1 MKKINVNEQH
11 GICRTVDELGRLGFP
26 KELREHLDIQA
37 RDKVEMIAGE
47 DYIILKKHQETCV
60 FCKENGGGLISFKEK
75 LLCTACL
82 RQLQEMA
89 LSPEE
94 QDA

>member
-1 MKKINVNEQH
+1 
-11 GICRTVDELGRLGFP
+11 
-26 KELREHLDIQA
+26 
-37 RDKVEMIAGE
+37 MIAGE

-60 FCKENGGGLISFKEK
+60 FCKEGAGELFSFKEK
-75 LLCTACL
+75 LLCAACL
-82 RQLQEMA
+82 RQLQELA